1 MTGSDSKKL
10 MLIVD
15 DSKTNRAILHSIFEK
30 DYELTEA
37 SDGLEASTLLK
48 QKNFSVI
55 ILDLNMPNMDGFQ
68 LLDMLNADPK
78 LKNIPVIINT
88 QFGQEENEL
97 KALSKGASDF
107 ISKPYNIEIVR
118 HRVNNVIMTTELA
131 QQMIN
136 TEAEKRTLEK
146 LHHLAETDS
155 LTGVYSE
162 QGFCHYA
169 DELRKSKDTEYT
181 LLRFD
186 VNHFKAINELFGAE
200 KSLAILKLIADRLK
214 VLVGNDGIC
223 GRLGADIFTVCMPT
237 DKLDAE
243 KIVNDLEQL
252 ISKTLPGFNA
262 SIYSAIY
269 CMNDPETS
277 VELMLDRAGLAIQQ
291 IKGNY
296 LDRFTKYNGLVKD
309 VMLKE
314 QALTS
319 DMEFALGNNEF
330 CIHIQPIYDIHTGKV
345 VSAEAL
351 VRWNHSKCGLL
362 PPDSFIPLFERNGMI
377 AKLDHHV
384 WELAC
389 AFLKKL
395 IDEGV
400 EPVPIS
406 VNVSRVNLF
415 LPSLGDDIVALL
427 DKYGIGRE
435 YLKLEITESART
447 ADQTRLVEAV
457 GKLKELGF
465 TIVMDD
471 FGTGYSSL
479 RVLKDMPID
488 VVKIDMNF
496 VAELGSSNKASI
508 IVKHMSTLAKALGMT
523 VIAEGV
529 ETKEQL
535 GYLKSVECDQLQG
548 YYFSK
553 PLTEDDFI
561 KLMKKS

>member
-351 VRWNHSKCGLL
+351 VRWNHSKRGLL

-406 VNVSRVNLF
+406 VDVSRVNLF

>member
-68 LLDMLNADPK
+68 LLDMLNADPR

-351 VRWNHSKCGLL
+351 VRWNHSKRGLL

-384 WELAC
+384 WGLAC

-457 GKLKELGF
+457 RKLKELGF

>member
-351 VRWNHSKCGLL
+351 VRWNHSKRGLL

-384 WELAC
+384 WGLAC

>member
-384 WELAC
+384 WGLAC

>member
-330 CIHIQPIYDIHTGKV
+330 CIHIQPIYDLHTGKV

-384 WELAC
+384 WGLAC

>member
-314 QALTS
+314 QALIN

-330 CIHIQPIYDIHTGKV
+330 CIHIQPIYDIHTGRV

-351 VRWNHSKCGLL
+351 VRWNHSKRGLL
-362 PPDSFIPLFERNGMI
+362 LPDSFIPLFERNGMI

-384 WELAC
+384 WGLVC

-395 IDEGV
+395 KDEGV

-427 DKYGIGRE
+427 DKYGIDRE

-457 GKLKELGF
+457 EKLKELGF

>member
-351 VRWNHSKCGLL
+351 VRWNHSKRGLL

>member
-314 QALTS
+314 QSLTS

-330 CIHIQPIYDIHTGKV
+330 CIHIQPIYDIHTGRV

-351 VRWNHSKCGLL
+351 VRWNHSKRGLL

-384 WELAC
+384 WGLAC

-427 DKYGIGRE
+427 DKYGIDRE

-457 GKLKELGF
+457 EKLKELGF

>member
-68 LLDMLNADPK
+68 LLDMLNADPR

-351 VRWNHSKCGLL
+351 VRWNHSKRGLL

-384 WELAC
+384 WGLAC

-427 DKYGIGRE
+427 DKYGIDRE

-457 GKLKELGF
+457 EKLKELGF

>member
-314 QALTS
+314 QSLTN

-351 VRWNHSKCGLL
+351 VRWNHSKRGLL

-384 WELAC
+384 WGLAC

-457 GKLKELGF
+457 EKLKKLGF

>member
-214 VLVGNDGIC
+214 VLVGTDGIC

-351 VRWNHSKCGLL
+351 VRWNHSKRGLL

-384 WELAC
+384 WGLAC

-457 GKLKELGF
+457 EKLKKLGF

-496 VAELGSSNKASI
+496 VAELGSSDKASI

>member
-68 LLDMLNADPK
+68 LLDMLNADPR

-237 DKLDAE
+237 NKLDAE

-351 VRWNHSKCGLL
+351 VRWNHSKRGLL

-384 WELAC
+384 WGLAC

-457 GKLKELGF
+457 RKLKELGF

>member
-37 SDGLEASTLLK
+37 SDGLEACTLLK

-384 WELAC
+384 WGLAC

-529 ETKEQL
+529 ETKDQL

>member
-1 MTGSDSKKL
+1 
-10 MLIVD
+10 
-15 DSKTNRAILHSIFEK
+15 
-30 DYELTEA
+30 
-37 SDGLEASTLLK
+37 
-48 QKNFSVI
+48 
-55 ILDLNMPNMDGFQ
+55 
-68 LLDMLNADPK
+68 
-78 LKNIPVIINT
+78 
-88 QFGQEENEL
+88 
-97 KALSKGASDF
+97 
-107 ISKPYNIEIVR
+107 
-118 HRVNNVIMTTELA
+118 
-131 QQMIN
+131 
-136 TEAEKRTLEK
+136 
-146 LHHLAETDS
+146 
-155 LTGVYSE
+155 
-162 QGFCHYA
+162 
-169 DELRKSKDTEYT
+169 
-181 LLRFD
+181 
-186 VNHFKAINELFGAE
+186 
-200 KSLAILKLIADRLK
+200 
-214 VLVGNDGIC
+214 
-223 GRLGADIFTVCMPT
+223 MPT

-351 VRWNHSKCGLL
+351 VRWNHSKRGLL

-415 LPSLGDDIVALL
+415 LPSLGDDMVALL
-427 DKYGIGRE
+427 DKYGIDRE